1 MIKMAHFER
10 TLDSAII
17 FDGVVVRLRRDTVEL
32 ENGHTAIREVIE
44 HPGGAAVAALDA
56 DENLLMVRQFR
67 YPFGK
72 ELLELPAGKL
82 DWGEA
87 PADCGR
93 RELVEECGCTADI
106 FEPLGTLYP
115 CCAYDEE
122 INFLFRAERLQIVG
136 QKLDADEFLT
146 VEHLPLKTALKLV
159 MDGEILDAKTQ
170 IGILKLCAFKS
181 VGL

>member
-1 MIKMAHFER
+1 MAHFEK
-10 TLDSAII
+10 TLDSTLI
-17 FDGVVVRLRRDTVEL
+17 FDGRVVRLRRDTVEL
-32 ENGHTAIREVIE
+32 ENGHITDREVIE

-56 DENLLMVRQFR
+56 DGNLLMVRQFR

-93 RELVEECGCTADI
+93 RELREECGCTAGV

-122 INFLFRAERLQIVG
+122 INYLFRAENLQLVG
-136 QKLDADEFLT
+136 QKLDPDEFLT
-146 VEHLPLKTALKLV
+146 VERIPLQAALQLV
-159 MDGEILDAKTQ
+159 MDGDILDAKTQ
-170 IGILKLCAFKS
+170 IGILKLCSLK
-181 VGL
+181 LK